1 MILYVADTSNG
12 QQVMYQSACCT
23 SRWARSNAQGQA
35 HSETSSN
42 YLCTNGGLETGGMTP
57 NRARGRPRSEERR
70 DAVLTAAMELMQEDD
85 LRRASI
91 DRIAQ
96 RSGVSKATIY
106 KWWPNRTAVAIDAFL
121 HQMMADAPVPDTGSA
136 AEDFRLTL
144 RGMMGF
150 YTSPSGAIY
159 AQLIGEAQFYPTERE
174 RIRTHQVNL
183 RRAAV
188 TKIWHRGVAR
198 GELDPNVDP
207 EVALDL
213 IFAPAVYRM
222 ATGHAGLTPD
232 DADTIVATAMRALAN

>member
-1 MILYVADTSNG
+1 
-12 QQVMYQSACCT
+12 
-23 SRWARSNAQGQA
+23 
-35 HSETSSN
+35 
-42 YLCTNGGLETGGMTP
+42 MTP
-57 NRARGRPRSEERR
+57 NRARGRPRSEEHR

-85 LRRASI
+85 LRKASI

-106 KWWPNRTAVAIDAFL
+106 KWWPNRTWWASDACQ
-121 HQMMADAPVPDTGSA
+121 HQMMTEAPVPDTGSA

-159 AQLIGEAQFYPTERE
+159 AQLVGESQLYPTARE
-174 RIRTHQVNL
+174 RIRTHQVVL

-188 TKIWHRGVAR
+188 TKIWDRGVAR

-207 EVALDL
+207 ELAIDL

-222 ATGHAGLTPD
+222 ATGHAGLTD
-232 DADTIVATAMRALAN
+232 EDADASVATAMRALAS

>member
-1 MILYVADTSNG
+1 MILYKADTSKRL
-12 QQVMYQSACCT
+12 QVMYQSACCT
-23 SRWARSNAQGQA
+23 SRLADSNAQAQT

-42 YLCTNGGLETGGMTP
+42 YLCTNGGFQTGGMTP

-70 DAVLTAAMELMQEDD
+70 DAVLTAAIELMQEDD

-106 KWWPNRTAVAIDAFL
+106 KWWPNRTAVAIDALL

-136 AEDFRLTL
+136 ENDFRLTL
-144 RGMMGF
+144 RAMMAF

-159 AQLIGEAQFYPTERE
+159 AQLVGEAQFYPTERE

-188 TKIWHRGVAR
+188 RKIWDRGVAR

-213 IFAPAVYRM
+213 IFGAAIYRM
-222 ATGHAGLTPD
+222 MIGHGGLTAD
-232 DADTIVATAMRALAN
+232 DADAIVDLAMRALVN